1 VLNLRSIGL
10 VVSVL
15 LVPIASVPGR
25 PGLSTLIA
33 CTVFAV
39 WQALLCRPRIVVDDR
54 GIHVHQLFRSFH
66 RPVSAVESIDLLAR
80 HVLWYPTVQLCL
92 VIDGRVIAFPW
103 VAWIYHTEAVFGR
116 SSAKSQQRVIA
127 KLRGAT
133 SRADDS
139 SQPDRA

>member
-1 VLNLRSIGL
+1 VLNLRSIGV

-25 PGLSTLIA
+25 PWLSTLIA
-33 CTVFAV
+33 CTVFVV

-54 GIHVHQLFRSFH
+54 GIHVYQLFRSFH
-66 RPVSAVESIDLLAR
+66 RPVSAVESIDLLASR
-80 HVLWYPTVQLCL
+80 VLWYPTMQLCL
-92 VIDGRVIAFPW
+92 VIDGRVIAFPG
-103 VAWIYHTEAVFGR
+103 VAWIDNTEAVFGL
-116 SSAKSQQRVIA
+116 SSANSRQRVLA

-133 SRADDS
+133 SRAEVS